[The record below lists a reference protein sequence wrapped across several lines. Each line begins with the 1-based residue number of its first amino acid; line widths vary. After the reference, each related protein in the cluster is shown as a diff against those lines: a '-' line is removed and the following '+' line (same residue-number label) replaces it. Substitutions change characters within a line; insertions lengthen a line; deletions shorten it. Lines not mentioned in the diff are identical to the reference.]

1 VSDRPLAHVLTRLI
15 DALDDGAIVVRL
27 RDARVLDAND
37 AQAGMLGYARDELV
51 GRSAVELGVW
61 RDPAELT
68 AIADAVREAL
78 GSGAVRPQLQAT
90 MRTRSGEERVV
101 EMSPELVE
109 LDGEDCLA
117 AVTRFVGATDHRLAE
132 QALRASEQ
140 RYRAIVETASDGVWM
155 VDDVDRTSF
164 VNRAMAEMLGYEVHE
179 MLGRRAVEF
188 MAADFNPV
196 GRRALDRRRQGIS
209 ERYEMKFQRK
219 DGSEVWVEM
228 SATPLM
234 DESGRYAGA
243 VSMAADMTVRR
254 EAQLEREQ
262 LEVRLQQS
270 QRLET
275 VGQLAGGIAHDF
287 NNLLAVILNYAYFI
301 REQLPPD
308 GSVRQDM
315 EEIRHAA
322 ERASELTH
330 RLLVFSR
337 REPVLPEVL
346 DLNAVVRDM
355 ERLLRRTLAERVS
368 LDVALA
374 PGEPLVEADAAQLE
388 QVVLNLVMNARDAMP
403 EGGTIRIETSRTE
416 LGERRGSRVA
426 GPPPG
431 EYVVLSVR
439 DEGAGM
445 EQEVAARAFEPF
457 FTTKPKGEGTGLGL
471 ATVYGTVTHAGG
483 GAEIASE
490 PGKGTTVQVYLPAV
504 AERRPQPDERPA
516 PAHHDGAGAT
526 ILLVEDE
533 DAVRRLTARILRAGG
548 FECLDAS
555 GGEEA
560 LRVYEA
566 NRGRIALLLTDVAMP
581 GMSGADVAARIGADG
596 SGPPVLFMSGYTDDP
611 GVGRSLPA
619 GAAEMVRKPFTAE
632 SLLDSVRQA
641 IGEPAP

>member
-1 VSDRPLAHVLTRLI
+1 
-15 DALDDGAIVVRL
+15 
-27 RDARVLDAND
+27 
-37 AQAGMLGYARDELV
+37 
-51 GRSAVELGVW
+51 
-61 RDPAELT
+61 
-68 AIADAVREAL
+68 
-78 GSGAVRPQLQAT
+78 
-90 MRTRSGEERVV
+90 
-101 EMSPELVE
+101 
-109 LDGEDCLA
+109 
-117 AVTRFVGATDHRLAE
+117 
-132 QALRASEQ
+132 
-140 RYRAIVETASDGVWM
+140 
-155 VDDVDRTSF
+155 
-164 VNRAMAEMLGYEVHE
+164 
-179 MLGRRAVEF
+179 
-188 MAADFNPV
+188 
-196 GRRALDRRRQGIS
+196 
-209 ERYEMKFQRK
+209 
-219 DGSEVWVEM
+219 
-228 SATPLM
+228 
-234 DESGRYAGA
+234 
-243 VSMAADMTVRR
+243 
-254 EAQLEREQ
+254 
-262 LEVRLQQS
+262 
-270 QRLET
+270 
-275 VGQLAGGIAHDF
+275 
-287 NNLLAVILNYAYFI
+287 
-301 REQLPPD
+301 
-308 GSVRQDM
+308 M